1 LPAFL
6 LSVADDRGGL
16 ADMSRDAIYKHERWG
31 DADLARLIARRWQG
45 DAEIENALR
54 RVTPIN

>member
-1 LPAFL
+1 
-6 LSVADDRGGL
+6 
-16 ADMSRDAIYKHERWG
+16 MSRDAIYKHERWG
-31 DADLARLIARRWQG
+31 DAGLARLIAHRWQG

>member
-1 LPAFL
+1 ML
-6 LSVADDRGGL
+6 
-16 ADMSRDAIYKHERWG
+16 RDAIREAGERWG
-31 DADLARLIARRWQG
+31 DAGLARLIARRWQG